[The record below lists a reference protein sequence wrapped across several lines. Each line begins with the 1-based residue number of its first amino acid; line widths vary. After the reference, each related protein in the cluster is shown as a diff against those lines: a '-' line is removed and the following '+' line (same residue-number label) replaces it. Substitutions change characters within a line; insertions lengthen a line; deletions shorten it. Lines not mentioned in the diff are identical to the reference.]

1 MPDQYVEAGK
11 LDEAEEIID
20 VMFPSG
26 DKAAGEG
33 CDPAYAT
40 KSSRRRTL

>member
-20 VMFPSG
+20 VMFPIG
-26 DKAAGEG
+26 
-33 CDPAYAT
+33 
-40 KSSRRRTL
+40 